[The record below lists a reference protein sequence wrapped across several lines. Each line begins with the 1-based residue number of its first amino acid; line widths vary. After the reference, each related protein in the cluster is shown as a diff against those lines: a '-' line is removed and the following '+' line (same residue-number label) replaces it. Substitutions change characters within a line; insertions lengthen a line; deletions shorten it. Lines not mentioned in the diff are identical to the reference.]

1 VVCVV
6 AHLMRHA
13 YIHHTP
19 LRNKALDAIFTRLQE
34 ASVFPVGRYGLW
46 DYISMED
53 SMESARAAVMKLV

>member
-1 VVCVV
+1 
-6 AHLMRHA
+6 MRHA